1 MSPPPSTDQLIEL
14 VHRYYPANLSNGAPG
29 YTESK
34 EYQRLLELR
43 REALAR
49 QSTRWEAFI
58 QQVREALPDCT
69 VEDWTVL
76 WAEDNCWRARVYLP
90 EPKSAGGENQ
100 FQAVV
105 LLVSILAPVYVLY
118 SSFQVRTE
126 GGGFEQPTLSYEQMP
141 ETAHVAEVLSSLVRN
156 EFGVQPLSNEVLFTS
171 VPDIQ
176 CGNTLLGE
184 ARLIDSLFTD
194 DRW

>member
-14 VHRYYPANLSNGAPG
+14 VHRYYPASLSNGAPG

-43 REALAR
+43 REVLA
-49 QSTRWEAFI
+49 QHSTRWEKFT
-58 QQVREALPDCT
+58 QQVQEALPDCT

-90 EPKSAGGENQ
+90 QLESAGGENQ
-100 FQAVV
+100 FRAVV

-118 SSFQVRTE
+118 SSFQARTAE
-126 GGGFEQPTLSYEQMP
+126 GGFEQPTLSYEPRP
-141 ETAHVAEVLSSLVRN
+141 ETTPIAEVLSSLVRT
-156 EFGVQPLSNEVLFTS
+156 ELGVQPLSNEVLFTS

-176 CGNTLLGE
+176 CGNVPLGKVK
-184 ARLIDSLFTD
+184 LIDCLFTD